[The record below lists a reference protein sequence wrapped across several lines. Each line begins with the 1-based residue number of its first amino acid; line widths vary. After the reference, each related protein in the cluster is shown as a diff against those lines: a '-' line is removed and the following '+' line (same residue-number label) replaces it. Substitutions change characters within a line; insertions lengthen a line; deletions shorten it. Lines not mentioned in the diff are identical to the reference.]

1 MYDIK
6 LSKAL
11 TLVESAF
18 PERLES
24 ETSFAELKNGSI
36 FNSSMKFSYYR
47 TVF

>member
-1 MYDIK
+1 MYDVK

-11 TLVESAF
+11 TLVESAS

-24 ETSFAELKNGSI
+24 KTSFAELKNGSI